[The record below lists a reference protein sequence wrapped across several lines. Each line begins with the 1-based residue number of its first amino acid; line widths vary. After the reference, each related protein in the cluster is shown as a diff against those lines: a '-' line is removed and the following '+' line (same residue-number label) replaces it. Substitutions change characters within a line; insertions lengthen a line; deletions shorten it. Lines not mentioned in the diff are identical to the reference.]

1 MSDVIM
7 FQGRPV
13 TTSLDVATRFGK
25 RHDNLLNLIRSKI
38 EEADRALKIEGT
50 IPTPAASDLA
60 SKIEPTI
67 PDERKAFFAANVF
80 PGEIDIPGP
89 KGAVRKSPMYY
100 LTRDGFSFFVM
111 GFTGRESDLWK
122 IHFIQAFNAMEQELA
137 AGERRRKPFVYL
149 AGLLNGL
156 LLRERGER
164 AALALRVLHLDCQR
178 LTRKEQARQAGVSVS
193 TARRILRRFA
203 PVSGA
208 AVFPEVLDQFLL
220 RSKLKGS
227 APEDSGQSD

>member
-1 MSDVIM
+1 MNDVIL

-13 TTSLDVATRFGK
+13 TTSLDVAARFGK

-38 EEADRALKIEGT
+38 EEADRALNFEG
-50 IPTPAASDLA
+50 
-60 SKIEPTI
+60 TI

-137 AGERRRKPFVYL
+137 AGERRRKTFVYL

-227 APEDSGQSD
+227 APEESGQSD